1 MYLFWRH
8 SHPPP
13 AFKVEQLHCDLGL
26 FQREVRQ
33 AFSSAERNCGGKT
46 FFKGWCL
53 GEIGNSQQYFCILGI
68 KKKKLTLNVVQIELD
83 SILLAL
89 CQVCILLLFLSER
102 FWFLF
107 QHLSLP
113 SSTLEPGGKVQCLL
127 HREKIWSHQSR
138 LVRGPSLKSRVRKDR
153 PEYASQ
159 KQKHILQVKR
169 GVVLTHGGEVYF
181 KVTLG
186 RIEAGQT

>member
-53 GEIGNSQQYFCILGI
+53 GELGNSQQYFCILGI
-68 KKKKLTLNVVQIELD
+68 KKKKLTLKVVQTELD
-83 SILLAL
+83 STLLAL

-102 FWFLF
+102 FWFLS
-107 QHLSLP
+107 QHLSLL
-113 SSTLEPGGKVQCLL
+113 SSTLEPGGKFNAFCTGRRSGVTSHGQLEGSVSSQECARIALDML
-127 HREKIWSHQSR
+127 PRSRSTSCRLKGEWS
-138 LVRGPSLKSRVRKDR
+138 SLMG
-153 PEYASQ
+153 
-159 KQKHILQVKR
+159 VKF
-169 GVVLTHGGEVYF
+169 TS
-181 KVTLG
+181 K
-186 RIEAGQT
+186 